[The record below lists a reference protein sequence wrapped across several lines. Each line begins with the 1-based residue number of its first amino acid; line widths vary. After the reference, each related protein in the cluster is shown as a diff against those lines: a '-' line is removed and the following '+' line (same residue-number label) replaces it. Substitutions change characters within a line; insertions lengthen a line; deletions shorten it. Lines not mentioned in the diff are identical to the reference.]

1 MMKKSFLLLSIQ
13 LFILTAFAQTVF
25 TYGNNAVSKD
35 EFLRAFNKNN
45 SAAAN
50 REKSIREYLDLYSN
64 FKLKV
69 KAAEELRLDT
79 LPQIVYDIANFRQ
92 QVIENY
98 MSDEKGSAK
107 LMEEA
112 FIRSQKDLHVQHLSI
127 NIDASAKPED
137 TLLAYKNIMDACE
150 ALKRGET
157 NNESI
162 NDKYKVRS
170 GDLGFITVFSVPYQ
184 YENILYALRPGQ
196 VSKPFRS
203 KNAWHIFKL
212 IEERKS
218 IGKWKVAQILFTYP
232 PNAPEET
239 KNATMKKAD
248 SVYGLLKS
256 GADFTRLVKEFSD
269 DKLTYMK
276 GGELPEFGT
285 GRYDYGFENEVTKLK
300 ADNDI
305 TKPFT
310 TEYGVHI
317 VKRIAFAETPAEK
330 DNAGLQFELKQKL
343 MQDSRMNEA
352 RESFSTSVVSLI
364 GYKKLAIVKDVDLFR
379 YADSISNSTSQ
390 MDIDQFPISK
400 KKVLMIKENVLKG
413 ADWLNFVKDYKTNP
427 EQYNG
432 ESNTV
437 LWNKFITYS
446 AMEYYKQHLENYNAD
461 FRYQMNEFKEG
472 NMLFEIMER
481 NVWSK
486 AASDTTGLLNQYNAN
501 KTKYKWAPSAE
512 VLIFNC
518 SNEKLANETM
528 KAIMNGKKW
537 KEISDSSEGS
547 IQADSG
553 RYEIAQITDPS
564 SHGEPAGNSYSS
576 VIKNSDGTA
585 TFVKYIKIYPADQQ
599 RSFEE
604 ARGLVINDYQTVLEK
619 KWLES
624 LRKKYPVKINEAVVR
639 EMIH

>member
-1 MMKKSFLLLSIQ
+1 
-13 LFILTAFAQTVF
+13 
-25 TYGNNAVSKD
+25 
-35 EFLRAFNKNN
+35 
-45 SAAAN
+45 
-50 REKSIREYLDLYSN
+50 
-64 FKLKV
+64 
-69 KAAEELRLDT
+69 
-79 LPQIVYDIANFRQ
+79 
-92 QVIENY
+92 
-98 MSDEKGSAK
+98 
-107 LMEEA
+107 
-112 FIRSQKDLHVQHLSI
+112 
-127 NIDASAKPED
+127 
-137 TLLAYKNIMDACE
+137 
-150 ALKRGET
+150 
-157 NNESI
+157 
-162 NDKYKVRS
+162 
-170 GDLGFITVFSVPYQ
+170 
-184 YENILYALRPGQ
+184 
-196 VSKPFRS
+196 
-203 KNAWHIFKL
+203 
-212 IEERKS
+212 
-218 IGKWKVAQILFTYP
+218 
-232 PNAPEET
+232 
-239 KNATMKKAD
+239 
-248 SVYGLLKS
+248 
-256 GADFTRLVKEFSD
+256 
-269 DKLTYMK
+269 
-276 GGELPEFGT
+276 
-285 GRYDYGFENEVTKLK
+285 
-300 ADNDI
+300 
-305 TKPFT
+305 
-310 TEYGVHI
+310 VHI

-352 RESFSTSVVSLI
+352 RESFSRNVVSLI

-390 MDIDQFPISK
+390 MDIDQFSISK

-446 AMEYYKQHLENYNAD
+446 AMEYYRQHLEDYNVD
-461 FRYQMNEFKEG
+461 FRYQMKEFKEG

-518 SNEKLANETM
+518 SNEKLANETI
-528 KAIMNGKKW
+528 KAIMKGKQW

-553 RYEIAQITDPS
+553 RYEITQITDPS

-576 VIKNSDGTA
+576 IIKNSDGTA